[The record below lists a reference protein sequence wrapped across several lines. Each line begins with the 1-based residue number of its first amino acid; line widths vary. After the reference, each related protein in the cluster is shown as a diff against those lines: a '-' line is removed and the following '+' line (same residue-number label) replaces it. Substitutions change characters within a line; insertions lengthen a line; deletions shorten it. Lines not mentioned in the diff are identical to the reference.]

1 MGRNKWTSGGHWDE
15 IIHDGRPTETVSVH
29 VRANSTTKMWLTNN
43 GRWIRNNDGSEG
55 WFEYTNTTRFG
66 ITAGITLSKT
76 RFNGLRVTDVRF
88 ATIRHDMR
96 SLCLASFH
104 DDGGME
110 ELGLWLAEAGFRDK
124 PLSFFEFDTDGGELH
139 CGVSLS
145 KLLGVATPASMEA
158 LGARYRVDK
167 GRIAKLVQG
176 DGPPE
181 DAFAAYVFGAERLGY
196 KGGNDWTLAR
206 PYSGEVVI
214 VGLNEVWSTD
224 TSSLA
229 ERPEAFVSD
238 VEADDDE
245 GPLDE
250 EMQSFEP
257 DFDVTGSEE

>member
-76 RFNGLRVTDVRF
+76 RFNGLRVTDVHF

-158 LGARYRVDK
+158 L
-167 GRIAKLVQG
+167 VQG
-176 DGPPE
+176 IVLTR
-181 DAFAAYVFGAERLGY
+181 AALRNSCKGTDHRRTRLQ
-196 KGGNDWTLAR
+196 L
-206 PYSGEVVI
+206 
-214 VGLNEVWSTD
+214 
-224 TSSLA
+224 TSSGRKDSATKEATTGRWLA
-229 ERPEAFVSD
+229 LTPARS
-238 VEADDDE
+238 
-245 GPLDE
+245 
-250 EMQSFEP
+250 
-257 DFDVTGSEE
+257 